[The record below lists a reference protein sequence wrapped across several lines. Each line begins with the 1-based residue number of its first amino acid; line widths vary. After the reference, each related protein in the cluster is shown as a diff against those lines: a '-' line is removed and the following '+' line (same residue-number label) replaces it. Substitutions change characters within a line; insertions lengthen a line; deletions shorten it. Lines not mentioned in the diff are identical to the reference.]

1 MRVAESFS
9 SRCYGVFLSSS
20 SPLSPSTDTKTGER
34 KKRSRRKSADTGQ
47 FSCLSYEWVNQRKL
61 AARRNFFSDDSD
73 TIFLPHSTH
82 QTKLEATDM
91 TGNIKIAKAF
101 TESEIKARS
110 AIRGLIHRKSSIFII
125 VSTGATGRKRS
136 VVKRFNVS
144 LGRV

>member
-1 MRVAESFS
+1 
-9 SRCYGVFLSSS
+9 
-20 SPLSPSTDTKTGER
+20 
-34 KKRSRRKSADTGQ
+34 
-47 FSCLSYEWVNQRKL
+47 VNQRKL